1 MSNGLEK
8 NKIAGT
14 NIQMTPGLEET
25 TGFGTFQTPSVTQTP
40 ATVTRPIG
48 LEEGAYG
55 LPQDTVEATFA
66 QRDPAG
72 LWRTA
77 RIKQMGQAAALPQF
91 QRTAMQGFTP
101 AFGGFLRTG
110 RTGTFADYLRG
121 QQTGTTPAAQ
131 MGWGDVMAA
140 SQSLDPYGAQRGYTQ
155 EQRNLASAL
164 DPSSVGASEAR
175 RNALA
180 VAGSLMGGGVGY
192 LAGARQRSLGNL
204 YDLYAARAAGTGA
217 GLGGFLSH
225 LGGLQGQAVSPA
237 VVAQAAAATQGITT
251 PVTAEQRFV
260 DPTITSQNEAALN
273 AALGVGTNVDPTGS
287 PVDPWVD
294 PSITG
299 SQAETLGGFVPTTP
313 TSVSKPVET
322 VAPITTPAVTATPWD
337 QEQGLQAA
345 LGGTT
350 VTPPLITTPATTTVL
365 PESQQERLG
374 ATNQMV
380 NAVHRPGGFLPSDFR
395 DIVPDTPT
403 PTWGTPPVLEPGLE
417 AALGGPTIGGPTIG
431 GTNIPMTPGVAGD
444 TTVFNQPTTPFM
456 NMQNQ
461 VPVRPPG
468 TFTTPTE
475 GVMSPSDQAFFNTTG
490 GGADVSQILGTASPT
505 RATETI
511 WGTPRSHQ
519 RATGPVIPPAAPTIG
534 GTNIAMTPGI
544 AEEGDAG
551 FFNQLRNVPEF
562 RKQFH
567 TSTIKTPGIP
577 ATPTQESDAIDTMLQ
592 MSATDPIN
600 MIAPPDPALSG
611 MRPAEK
617 AAAQEATARA
627 RANELRGRPDDTPW
641 GRLGI
646 TEEEWNRRRNE
657 TFNRF
662 ANLGISF

>member
-1 MSNGLEK
+1 MANGLEK

-225 LGGLQGQAVSPA
+225 LGGLQGQTVSPA
-237 VVAQAAAATQGITT
+237 VVAQAAAAQAPTAIT
-251 PVTAEQRFV
+251 
-260 DPTITSQNEAALN
+260 DSQNEAALN

-365 PESQQERLG
+365 PESQQERLALPTTAPVVEPNLDVLLGRAGGQG
-374 ATNQMV
+374 AT
-380 NAVHRPGGFLPSDFR
+380 RPF
-395 DIVPDTPT
+395 
-403 PTWGTPPVLEPGLE
+403 TPPVLEPGLE
-417 AALGGPTIGGPTIG
+417 AALGGQTIGGPTIG

-490 GGADVSQILGTASPT
+490 GGADVSQLLGTASPT

-519 RATGPVIPPAAPTIG
+519 MATSPVISPAAPTIG

-562 RKQFH
+562 REQFH

-577 ATPTQESDAIDTMLQ
+577 ATPTQI
-592 MSATDPIN
+592 SATDPIN
-600 MIAPPDPALSG
+600 MIARPDPAFSG

-646 TEEEWNRRRNE
+646 TEEEWNRRRKE
-657 TFNRF
+657 TMNRF
-662 ANLGISF
+662 AQWGTGF